1 MNETATGQRE
11 TQRQVLG
18 RLVASGRLTAD
29 EATEISSAPERSF
42 SVREL
47 FSYLAGLIIL
57 SGVIRIIAL
66 AFRDASQE
74 VIGSVLL
81 IIGSGLAAVAWRMGP
96 GSDAKERFAEV
107 VETVSLIFLGGGA
120 AVLLDLTGISSKVLV
135 LSVGAVVAAWG
146 WWRSSSARF
155 VGSLALSAGLPMVA
169 FAVAALVDQ
178 NSVYSAATASL
189 MVGALLWVV
198 GQRSVGTAFLQR
210 SAGCY
215 FLLMGA
221 FMIAGE
227 ASNDFSVLVPIVVGA
242 AIFVLG
248 SSNLQFE
255 SLVSGAVG
263 VTAGMTI
270 AVGEWLPSEF
280 TRGITTIAVG
290 AVMLFLTLGRMRRK
304 RQSTSA

>member
-1 MNETATGQRE
+1 
-11 TQRQVLG
+11 
-18 RLVASGRLTAD
+18 
-29 EATEISSAPERSF
+29 
-42 SVREL
+42 
-47 FSYLAGLIIL
+47 
-57 SGVIRIIAL
+57 
-66 AFRDASQE
+66 
-74 VIGSVLL
+74 
-81 IIGSGLAAVAWRMGP
+81 
-96 GSDAKERFAEV
+96 
-107 VETVSLIFLGGGA
+107 
-120 AVLLDLTGISSKVLV
+120 
-135 LSVGAVVAAWG
+135 
-146 WWRSSSARF
+146 
-155 VGSLALSAGLPMVA
+155 
-169 FAVAALVDQ
+169 
-178 NSVYSAATASL
+178 
-189 MVGALLWVV
+189 
-198 GQRSVGTAFLQR
+198 
-210 SAGCY
+210 
-215 FLLMGA
+215 MGA

>member
-1 MNETATGQRE
+1 MNENGTDRRE
-11 TQRQVLG
+11 TRRQVLD
-18 RLVASGRLTAD
+18 RYVASGRLTAD

-210 SAGCY
+210 S
-215 FLLMGA
+215 
-221 FMIAGE
+221 
-227 ASNDFSVLVPIVVGA
+227 VVVPIAVGA
-242 AIFVLG
+242 VLFVLG

-255 SLVSGAVG
+255 SLVAGAIG
-263 VTAGMTI
+263 VTVGTTMAM
-270 AVGEWLPSEF
+270 GEWLPSEF

-290 AVMLFLTLGRMRRK
+290 AVMLFLTLGQMRRK